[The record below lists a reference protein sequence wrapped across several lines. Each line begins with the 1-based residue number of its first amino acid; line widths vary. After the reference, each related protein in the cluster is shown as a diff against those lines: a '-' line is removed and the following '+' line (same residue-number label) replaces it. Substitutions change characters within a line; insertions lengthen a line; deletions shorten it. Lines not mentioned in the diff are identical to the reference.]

1 MKQIVE
7 DKGIKVETNKNNNFT
22 LFEDASVVEN

>member
-7 DKGIKVETNKNNNFT
+7 DKGIKVETNKNNFT